1 MRIEL
6 RQSKTRWVEIEKGIK
21 FKVDYMTLEQEDE
34 LKDLLYRV
42 GLIDDKMEFDK
53 LSEDKLLKASSI
65 LKKYY
70 RMFIRFT
77 VKDWQGIKDTQ
88 GKAVKCKLVDDI
100 LDEQL
105 WEGLVRNLSLDD
117 LMIIYKKIND
127 EIKFTEIDKKK

>member
-6 RQSKTRWVEIEKGIK
+6 RQSKTRWVDIEKGIK

-105 WEGLVRNLSLDD
+105 WEGLIRNLSLDD